1 MEIVFHTRAH
11 SQAQAIQLRC
21 ETLDLAAG
29 TWQPDMVSYPLLSS
43 AISKHSLVCHE
54 TTLNFSEHELFHL
67 TWLEREWA
75 SLGILLTI
83 ICFSLDQ
90 TFSHAPIFGPALP
103 GGVGRKAGPVA
114 SRARSGP
121 QIWDLCQIEG
131 KRLQTVTEN
140 AEGLKTRW
148 VRGFVQHRM
157 PRWWQT
163 GIQLLDLHCPAS
175 WLLGV
180 FSYPYPKWQD
190 HHTCPAWVWF
200 RHWRVFRAF
209 LVYESSHSSTGF
221 FLEDNWLQRDSHS
234 LCFIHLFS
242 SEHLTLFLALNRYSI
257 GNHWMKK

>member
-1 MEIVFHTRAH
+1 MWVRPIVAACWH
-11 SQAQAIQLRC
+11 SPWRWPFPSCQLPWHWSIVCTQLLLGHGDSLPHQGPQPSSGNPAQMWNPRLGSWH
-21 ETLDLAAG
+21 LAARHG
-29 TWQPDMVSYPLLSS
+29 KLPS
-43 AISKHSLVCHE
+43 AFFSHFQALFLVCHE

-90 TFSHAPIFGPALP
+90 TFSHASIFGPALP

-157 PRWWQT
+157 PRWWQIRDT
-163 GIQLLDLHCPAS
+163 ALTFTALP
-175 WLLGV
+175 LG
-180 FSYPYPKWQD
+180 
-190 HHTCPAWVWF
+190 C
-200 RHWRVFRAF
+200 
-209 LVYESSHSSTGF
+209 
-221 FLEDNWLQRDSHS
+221 
-234 LCFIHLFS
+234 
-242 SEHLTLFLALNRYSI
+242 
-257 GNHWMKK
+257 